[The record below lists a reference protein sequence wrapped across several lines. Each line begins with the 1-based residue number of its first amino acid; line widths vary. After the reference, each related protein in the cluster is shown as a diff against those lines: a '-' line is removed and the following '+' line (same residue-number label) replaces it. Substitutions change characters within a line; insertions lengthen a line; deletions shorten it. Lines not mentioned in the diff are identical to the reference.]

1 MSFFGHYMNHQTLP
15 AFNDLT
21 IFVNTSDSFQDCYEP
36 FFKLFKFYWP
46 DCPYPIVLN
55 TETIDYKYEGLK
67 ITCSKVS
74 VGESNRLG
82 WSECLM
88 RALDRIET
96 PYILYLQEDYFLEA
110 PVRAD
115 VLRYLLDEMKA
126 PNIGA
131 IRLSGTDG
139 VGPFHEIGSNLIVE
153 VDKGAKWRLSLQAAL
168 WKKSLLRALI
178 RKHETPWQL
187 ESYGSFR
194 TRRFKEKICSV
205 NREIFSVPGNEIFPY
220 TPTGVIAGRWVQS
233 IVEPLFV
240 RHKIN
245 IDFSV
250 RGFHV
255 PGKRTKKRK
264 SFLLRVVDRIRS
276 LF

>member
-1 MSFFGHYMNHQTLP
+1 MNQQLFQAT
-15 AFNDLT
+15 NDLT
-21 IFVNTSDSFQDCYEP
+21 IFVNTSDSFEDCWEP
-36 FFKLFKFYWP
+36 FFKLFKLYWP

-55 TETIDYKYEGLK
+55 TETKNYQYQGLN
-67 ITCSKVS
+67 ITCAKVS
-74 VGESNRLG
+74 AGESERLG

-88 RALDRIET
+88 RALDDIET

-110 PVRAD
+110 PVRED
-115 VLRYLLDEMKA
+115 IIKSLLKEIKELR
-126 PNIGA
+126 IGA

-139 VGPFHEIGSNLIVE
+139 IGPFHEINSSLIVE

-168 WKKSLLRALI
+168 WKKSVLRSLI

-194 TRRFKEKICSV
+194 TRRLKEKICSV
-205 NREIFSVPGNEIFPY
+205 DRELFATKKSEIFPY
-220 TPTGVIAGRWVQS
+220 APTGVVAGKWVRE
-233 IVEPLFV
+233 IVEPLFAK
-240 RHKIN
+240 HNIN

-250 RGFHV
+250 RGFHIQ
-255 PGKRTKKRK
+255 GNRAKKRK
-264 SFLLRVVDRIRS
+264 GFFLRVVDRIRS